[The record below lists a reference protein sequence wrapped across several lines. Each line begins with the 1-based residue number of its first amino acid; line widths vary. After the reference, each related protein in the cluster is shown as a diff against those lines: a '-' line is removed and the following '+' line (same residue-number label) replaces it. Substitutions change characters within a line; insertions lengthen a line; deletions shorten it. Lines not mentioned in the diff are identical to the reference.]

1 MALGRMTNLVALGH
15 GDMPLVKSL
24 TESYT
29 MPARPPLAVCAV
41 RAPIDTAPAALRHP
55 RGHRALQVA

>member
-1 MALGRMTNLVALGH
+1 MALGRMTSLVASGH

-29 MPARPPLAVCAV
+29 TLPLAVRAE